1 MYWNEIKLL
10 LIQYKKNNSNSV
22 THTIIPNKNNKIFNS
37 GLALSIPI
45 DKIDHVYEKLHDVY
59 FKYGEKL
66 SITESI
72 GELSPL
78 IIDIDLK
85 YKYDLNVR
93 FYTDSTIEA
102 LIQYIYKEGT
112 KYFTCSDWRCWVF
125 EKKEPTYIKEDSLI
139 KDGIHLIFPN
149 VIGHTKVFT
158 EFIKKLTETEDK
170 CKEIYDIFR
179 LSSNEDILQ
188 HKGPDNDVKDII
200 DSKVKRWFIYG
211 DGKRNSHPYLLTNYM
226 NFVNEPYEF
235 GNYKED
241 PQNLIP
247 KNIMKKICLLQEFEK
262 TVEYKL
268 DIDNILIDKPISKS
282 NSNTMFEEYSSS
294 DDEDYDPYFV
304 KQEEKIDIKSTLNEL
319 ELKNISLIVD
329 KCLSDERANDYE
341 LWIRLGMCLKNIGGD
356 KLFDVWDKF
365 SERGDTYKSTGD
377 CRQSWDSFK
386 KNENPLTRGSLNYW
400 ARLDN
405 EKEYTKILEQNLDQ
419 KIRNSIARGGSH
431 DDIAEVVYGLF
442 KDQYICGD
450 LKDNWYYFNKYK
462 WETCPKGFKLHKAL
476 TGSVKE
482 LYYRYHQIYKKQKD
496 EAIANN
502 DAEGED
508 TYDKSE
514 KKAYKIYDDL
524 KNVNFCENIM
534 KACKYKF
541 YVKDIME
548 KFDTNVDLIG
558 FENCVFDLKENIL
571 REGRPED
578 YITLSTNMK
587 MPVVPLELPL
597 SVDNLWTKIQARS
610 GYEEDEWDDK
620 YKPSK
625 YFKKIYKDI
634 TKFFKEILPDTEED
648 GSGIRDYCLKFIATR
663 LSGNVLEQRFSIWT
677 GSGGNGKSILLD
689 LIRETFGEYCTNLPV
704 TLLTQKRKA
713 SNAASPE
720 KARTRGKR
728 FCYMQEPEEKEKINA
743 GEMKEISGGDMI
755 QARELYSAPFEFK
768 PQFEIILMCNEK
780 PTIEDKT
787 NGAWRRVQVYPF
799 PSSFID
805 PAKKGL
811 INPEKNIYPM
821 DKELP
826 IKLKKWTVVFMG
838 MLLKIWRDMDGK
850 SDYEIPK
857 SIRMETEN
865 YKNQNDIIGQ
875 WISESLESTDEDEV
889 TTFNVLW
896 NCFENWFLDN
906 HNNGRIDK
914 SEVKRRLVEWQKKSN
929 YGFSDINGTI
939 SKPKINLRPIVEEE

>member
-1 MYWNEIKLL
+1 
-10 LIQYKKNNSNSV
+10 
-22 THTIIPNKNNKIFNS
+22 
-37 GLALSIPI
+37 
-45 DKIDHVYEKLHDVY
+45 
-59 FKYGEKL
+59 
-66 SITESI
+66 
-72 GELSPL
+72 
-78 IIDIDLK
+78 
-85 YKYDLNVR
+85 
-93 FYTDSTIEA
+93 
-102 LIQYIYKEGT
+102 
-112 KYFTCSDWRCWVF
+112 
-125 EKKEPTYIKEDSLI
+125 
-139 KDGIHLIFPN
+139 
-149 VIGHTKVFT
+149 
-158 EFIKKLTETEDK
+158 
-170 CKEIYDIFR
+170 
-179 LSSNEDILQ
+179 
-188 HKGPDNDVKDII
+188 
-200 DSKVKRWFIYG
+200 
-211 DGKRNSHPYLLTNYM
+211 
-226 NFVNEPYEF
+226 
-235 GNYKED
+235 
-241 PQNLIP
+241 
-247 KNIMKKICLLQEFEK
+247 
-262 TVEYKL
+262 
-268 DIDNILIDKPISKS
+268 
-282 NSNTMFEEYSSS
+282 
-294 DDEDYDPYFV
+294 
-304 KQEEKIDIKSTLNEL
+304 
-319 ELKNISLIVD
+319 
-329 KCLSDERANDYE
+329 
-341 LWIRLGMCLKNIGGD
+341 
-356 KLFDVWDKF
+356 
-365 SERGDTYKSTGD
+365 
-377 CRQSWDSFK
+377 
-386 KNENPLTRGSLNYW
+386 
-400 ARLDN
+400 
-405 EKEYTKILEQNLDQ
+405 
-419 KIRNSIARGGSH
+419 
-431 DDIAEVVYGLF
+431 
-442 KDQYICGD
+442 
-450 LKDNWYYFNKYK
+450 
-462 WETCPKGFKLHKAL
+462 
-476 TGSVKE
+476 
-482 LYYRYHQIYKKQKD
+482 
-496 EAIANN
+496 
-502 DAEGED
+502 
-508 TYDKSE
+508 
-514 KKAYKIYDDL
+514 
-524 KNVNFCENIM
+524 M